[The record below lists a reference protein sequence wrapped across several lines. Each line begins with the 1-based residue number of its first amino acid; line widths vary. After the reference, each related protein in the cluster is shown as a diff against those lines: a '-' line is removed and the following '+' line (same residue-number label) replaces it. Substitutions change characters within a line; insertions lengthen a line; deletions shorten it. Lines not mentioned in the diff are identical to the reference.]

1 MNTWNKWLPPYN
13 LPEKRDDVM
22 SIPQVAIIGRA
33 NVGKST
39 LFNKIVKKRSAI
51 VNDSPGVTRDRMFSR
66 AEWFGKPFM
75 VIDTGG
81 IDLDADNEIE
91 LQVKLQADIAI
102 SDADYILFV
111 GDGQQGLIK
120 FDHQENR

>member
-1 MNTWNKWLPPYN
+1 
-13 LPEKRDDVM
+13 M

-39 LFNKIVKKRSAI
+39 LFNKIIKKRAAI
-51 VNDSPGVTRDRMFSR
+51 VNDTPGVTRDRMFGR

-81 IDLDADNEIE
+81 IDLSADDEIE
-91 LQVKLQADIAI
+91 LQVKVQADIAI
-102 SDADYILFV
+102 SEADFILFV
-111 GDGQQGLIK
+111 GDGQQGLTPQ
-120 FDHQENR
+120 DQEVIAKVRASG